1 MELKNIIS
9 ETLNEIEKMA
19 KTIDNGFNT
28 AQKTP
33 SFFKTPPHLQNTPN
47 PKNANAPLESKN
59 AAKIETQEKITEEK
73 EEELKEII
81 TEEIVQEKITEEKE
95 EELKE
100 IITEEIVQEKI
111 TEEKEEESKEIITE
125 EITPKTPTQETPTQ
139 VLIPNERVFLKGLLE
154 RTLVLFKGMQ
164 ALEEK
169 EVLKRLDLVAR
180 FLQYQLSV
188 LEKRLESLEREN
200 TE

>member
-1 MELKNIIS
+1 MVGRMELKNIIS

-19 KTIDNGFNT
+19 QTIDDGFNT

-47 PKNANAPLESKN
+47 PKNANTPLEPKN
-59 AAKIETQEKITEEK
+59 AAKIETQEKITEENTEEK
-73 EEELKEII
+73 EEETKEII
-81 TEEIVQEKITEEKE
+81 TEETA
-95 EELKE
+95 
-100 IITEEIVQEKI
+100 
-111 TEEKEEESKEIITE
+111 
-125 EITPKTPTQETPTQ
+125 QETPTQ
-139 VLIPNERVFLKGLLE
+139 ALIPNERVFLKGLLE

-169 EVLKRLDLVAR
+169 EALKRLDLVAR

>member
-19 KTIDNGFNT
+19 KTIDDGFNT
-28 AQKTP
+28 VQKTP
-33 SFFKTPPHLQNTPN
+33 SFFKTPPYLQNA
-47 PKNANAPLESKN
+47 KNAETPPMSNTEPKN

-73 EEELKEII
+73 EEAP
-81 TEEIVQEKITEEKE
+81 
-95 EELKE
+95 
-100 IITEEIVQEKI
+100 
-111 TEEKEEESKEIITE
+111 EIITE
-125 EITPKTPTQETPTQ
+125 EITQENPTQ
-139 VLIPNERVFLKGLLE
+139 VLISSERVFLKNLLE
-154 RTLVLFKGMQ
+154 RTLVLLKGMQ

-169 EVLKRLDLVAR
+169 EALKRLDLVAR

>member
-19 KTIDNGFNT
+19 KTIDDGFNT
-28 AQKTP
+28 TQKTP

-47 PKNANAPLESKN
+47 PKNANAPLEPKN
-59 AAKIETQEKITEEK
+59 AAKIET
-73 EEELKEII
+73 
-81 TEEIVQEKITEEKE
+81 
-95 EELKE
+95 
-100 IITEEIVQEKI
+100 QEKI

-125 EITPKTPTQETPTQ
+125 EITPKTPTQETPMQ
-139 VLIPNERVFLKGLLE
+139 ALIPNERVFLKGLLE

-169 EVLKRLDLVAR
+169 EALKRLDLVAR

-188 LEKRLESLEREN
+188 LEKRLESLEQEN

>member
-19 KTIDNGFNT
+19 KTIDDGFDT

-33 SFFKTPPHLQNTPN
+33 SFFKTPPHLQNTP
-47 PKNANAPLESKN
+47 KNANAPLEPKN
-59 AAKIETQEKITEEK
+59 ATKNATKIET
-73 EEELKEII
+73 
-81 TEEIVQEKITEEKE
+81 
-95 EELKE
+95 
-100 IITEEIVQEKI
+100 QEKI

-125 EITPKTPTQETPTQ
+125 EIAQENPKQA
-139 VLIPNERVFLKGLLE
+139 LIPNERAFLKGLLE

-169 EVLKRLDLVAR
+169 EAMKRLDLVAR
-180 FLQYQLSV
+180 FLQYQLSA

>member
-19 KTIDNGFNT
+19 KTIDNNFDA

-33 SFFKTPPHLQNTPN
+33 SFFKTPPHLQNTP
-47 PKNANAPLESKN
+47 KNANTPLEPKN

-73 EEELKEII
+73 EEEAP
-81 TEEIVQEKITEEKE
+81 
-95 EELKE
+95 
-100 IITEEIVQEKI
+100 
-111 TEEKEEESKEIITE
+111 EIITE
-125 EITPKTPTQETPTQ
+125 EITQENPTQ
-139 VLIPNERVFLKGLLE
+139 VLIPSERVFLKNLLE
-154 RTLVLFKGMQ
+154 RTLVLLKGMQ

-169 EVLKRLDLVAR
+169 EALKRLDLVAR
-180 FLQYQLSV
+180 FLQYQLSA

>member
-19 KTIDNGFNT
+19 KTIDDGFDA

-33 SFFKTPPHLQNTPN
+33 SFFKTPPYLQNTLDPQ
-47 PKNANAPLESKN
+47 NANVPLEPKN
-59 AAKIETQEKITEEK
+59 AAKIETQEKIAEEK
-73 EEELKEII
+73 EEA
-81 TEEIVQEKITEEKE
+81 Q
-95 EELKE
+95 
-100 IITEEIVQEKI
+100 
-111 TEEKEEESKEIITE
+111 EIITE
-125 EITPKTPTQETPTQ
+125 EITPKNPTQAP
-139 VLIPNERVFLKGLLE
+139 ISNERVFLKNLLE
-154 RTLVLFKGMQ
+154 RTLVLLKGMQ

-169 EVLKRLDLVAR
+169 EAMKRLDLVAR

>member
-19 KTIDNGFNT
+19 KTIDDGFNT

-33 SFFKTPPHLQNTPN
+33 SFFKTPPNLQNTPN
-47 PKNANAPLESKN
+47 PKNANTPLEPKN
-59 AAKIETQEKITEEK
+59 AAKIETQEKITEENTEEK
-73 EEELKEII
+73 EEEAQEII
-81 TEEIVQEKITEEKE
+81 TEEI
-95 EELKE
+95 
-100 IITEEIVQEKI
+100 
-111 TEEKEEESKEIITE
+111 
-125 EITPKTPTQETPTQ
+125 TQETPTQ
-139 VLIPNERVFLKGLLE
+139 VLISNERVFLKNLLE

-169 EVLKRLDLVAR
+169 EAMKRLDLVAR

>member
-47 PKNANAPLESKN
+47 PKNANASLEPKN

-73 EEELKEII
+73 EEE
-81 TEEIVQEKITEEKE
+81 
-95 EELKE
+95 
-100 IITEEIVQEKI
+100 
-111 TEEKEEESKEIITE
+111 SKEIITK
-125 EITPKTPTQETPTQ
+125 EITQENPTQETPTQ
-139 VLIPNERVFLKGLLE
+139 ALIPNERVFLKGLLE

-169 EVLKRLDLVAR
+169 EALKRLDLVER
-180 FLQYQLSV
+180 FLQYQLSA

>member
-19 KTIDNGFNT
+19 KTIDNNFDA

-33 SFFKTPPHLQNTPN
+33 SFFKTPPYLQNTPN
-47 PKNANAPLESKN
+47 PKNANTPLEPKN

-73 EEELKEII
+73 EEETPEII
-81 TEEIVQEKITEEKE
+81 TEEIA
-95 EELKE
+95 
-100 IITEEIVQEKI
+100 
-111 TEEKEEESKEIITE
+111 
-125 EITPKTPTQETPTQ
+125 QETPTQ
-139 VLIPNERVFLKGLLE
+139 APIPNERVFLKNLLE

-169 EVLKRLDLVAR
+169 EAMKRLDLVAR

-200 TE
+200 TK

>member
-1 MELKNIIS
+1 MAGRMELKNIIS

-19 KTIDNGFNT
+19 KTIDNNFDVV
-28 AQKTP
+28 QKTP
-33 SFFKTPPHLQNTPN
+33 SFFKTPPYLQNA
-47 PKNANAPLESKN
+47 KNAETPPMSNTEPKN

-73 EEELKEII
+73 EEE
-81 TEEIVQEKITEEKE
+81 VP
-95 EELKE
+95 
-100 IITEEIVQEKI
+100 
-111 TEEKEEESKEIITE
+111 EIITE
-125 EITPKTPTQETPTQ
+125 EITQENPTQAP
-139 VLIPNERVFLKGLLE
+139 VSNERVFLKNLLE
-154 RTLVLFKGMQ
+154 RTLVLLKGMQ

-169 EVLKRLDLVAR
+169 EALERLDLVAR

>member
-19 KTIDNGFNT
+19 KTIDDGFNT

-33 SFFKTPPHLQNTPN
+33 SFFKTPPNLQNTPN
-47 PKNANAPLESKN
+47 PKNTNTPLEPKN

-73 EEELKEII
+73 EEAKEII
-81 TEEIVQEKITEEKE
+81 TEEIA
-95 EELKE
+95 
-100 IITEEIVQEKI
+100 
-111 TEEKEEESKEIITE
+111 
-125 EITPKTPTQETPTQ
+125 QETPTQ
-139 VLIPNERVFLKGLLE
+139 ALISNERVFLKSLLE
-154 RTLVLFKGMQ
+154 RTLVLLKGMQ

-169 EVLKRLDLVAR
+169 DALKRLDLVAR

-200 TE
+200 TK

>member
-19 KTIDNGFNT
+19 KTIDDGFDA

-33 SFFKTPPHLQNTPN
+33 SFFKTPPYLQNTPN
-47 PKNANAPLESKN
+47 PQNTPLEPKN
-59 AAKIETQEKITEEK
+59 AAKIETQEKITEEN
-73 EEELKEII
+73 
-81 TEEIVQEKITEEKE
+81 TEEKE
-95 EELKE
+95 EEAKG
-100 IITEEIVQEKI
+100 ITI
-111 TEEKEEESKEIITE
+111 E
-125 EITPKTPTQETPTQ
+125 EITPKTPTQAP
-139 VLIPNERVFLKGLLE
+139 ISSERVFLKNLLE
-154 RTLVLFKGMQ
+154 RTLVLLKGMQ

-169 EVLKRLDLVAR
+169 EALKRLDLVAR

-200 TE
+200 TK

>member
-1 MELKNIIS
+1 MAGRMELKNIIS

-19 KTIDNGFNT
+19 KTIDDGFNT

-47 PKNANAPLESKN
+47 PKNANTPLEPKN

-73 EEELKEII
+73 EEEAPEII
-81 TEEIVQEKITEEKE
+81 IEEIVQEN
-95 EELKE
+95 
-100 IITEEIVQEKI
+100 
-111 TEEKEEESKEIITE
+111 
-125 EITPKTPTQETPTQ
+125 PTQAP
-139 VLIPNERVFLKGLLE
+139 IPNERVFLKSLLE
-154 RTLVLFKGMQ
+154 RTLVLFQGMQ
-164 ALEEK
+164 ALNEK
-169 EVLKRLDLVAR
+169 EALKRLDLVAR

>member
-19 KTIDNGFNT
+19 KTIDDGFNT
-28 AQKTP
+28 AQKTL
-33 SFFKTPPHLQNTPN
+33 SFFKTPPHLQNTPSSQ
-47 PKNANAPLESKN
+47 NANAPLEPKN
-59 AAKIETQEKITEEK
+59 ATKIET
-73 EEELKEII
+73 
-81 TEEIVQEKITEEKE
+81 
-95 EELKE
+95 
-100 IITEEIVQEKI
+100 QEKI

-125 EITPKTPTQETPTQ
+125 EIVQETPTQ
-139 VLIPNERVFLKGLLE
+139 APIPNERVFLKNLLE

-169 EVLKRLDLVAR
+169 EALKRLDLVAR

>member
-19 KTIDNGFNT
+19 KTIDDGFNT

-47 PKNANAPLESKN
+47 PKNANTPLEPKN

-73 EEELKEII
+73 EEEAP
-81 TEEIVQEKITEEKE
+81 
-95 EELKE
+95 
-100 IITEEIVQEKI
+100 
-111 TEEKEEESKEIITE
+111 EIITE
-125 EITPKTPTQETPTQ
+125 EITQENPKQAP
-139 VLIPNERVFLKGLLE
+139 IPNERVFLKGLLE

-169 EVLKRLDLVAR
+169 EALKRLDLVER

>member
-1 MELKNIIS
+1 MAGRMELKNIIS
-9 ETLNEIEKMA
+9 ETLSEIEKMA
-19 KTIDNGFNT
+19 KTIDDGFDR
-28 AQKTP
+28 AQKTL

-47 PKNANAPLESKN
+47 PKNANAPLEPKN

-81 TEEIVQEKITEEKE
+81 TEEI
-95 EELKE
+95 
-100 IITEEIVQEKI
+100 
-111 TEEKEEESKEIITE
+111 
-125 EITPKTPTQETPTQ
+125 TQETPTQ
-139 VLIPNERVFLKGLLE
+139 ALIPNERVFLKGLLE

-169 EVLKRLDLVAR
+169 EALKRLDLVVR

>member
-19 KTIDNGFNT
+19 KTIDNNFD
-28 AQKTP
+28 AVQKTP
-33 SFFKTPPHLQNTPN
+33 SFFKTPPNLQNA
-47 PKNANAPLESKN
+47 KNAETPPMSNTEPKN
-59 AAKIETQEKITEEK
+59 AAKIETQEKITEEN
-73 EEELKEII
+73 
-81 TEEIVQEKITEEKE
+81 TEEKE
-95 EELKE
+95 EAQG
-100 IITEEIVQEKI
+100 III
-111 TEEKEEESKEIITE
+111 E
-125 EITPKTPTQETPTQ
+125 EITPENPTQ
-139 VLIPNERVFLKGLLE
+139 VLISNEKVFLKNLLE
-154 RTLVLFKGMQ
+154 RTLVLLKGMQ

-169 EVLKRLDLVAR
+169 EAMKRLDLVAR

>member
-19 KTIDNGFNT
+19 KTIDNGFDA

-33 SFFKTPPHLQNTPN
+33 SFFKTPPYLQNA
-47 PKNANAPLESKN
+47 KNAETPPMSNTEPKN
-59 AAKIETQEKITEEK
+59 AAKIETQEKIAEEK
-73 EEELKEII
+73 EEAQGII
-81 TEEIVQEKITEEKE
+81 I
-95 EELKE
+95 
-100 IITEEIVQEKI
+100 
-111 TEEKEEESKEIITE
+111 E
-125 EITPKTPTQETPTQ
+125 EITPKNPTQAP
-139 VLIPNERVFLKGLLE
+139 ISNERVFLKNLLE
-154 RTLVLFKGMQ
+154 RTLVLFQGMQ

-169 EVLKRLDLVAR
+169 EALKRLDLVAR

-200 TE
+200 TK

>member
-1 MELKNIIS
+1 MAGRMELKNIIS
-9 ETLNEIEKMA
+9 ETLSEIEKMA

-47 PKNANAPLESKN
+47 PKNANAPLEPKN
-59 AAKIETQEKITEEK
+59 ATKIETQEKITEEK

-81 TEEIVQEKITEEKE
+81 TEEI
-95 EELKE
+95 
-100 IITEEIVQEKI
+100 
-111 TEEKEEESKEIITE
+111 
-125 EITPKTPTQETPTQ
+125 TQENPTQ
-139 VLIPNERVFLKGLLE
+139 VLIPNEQVFLKGLLE

-169 EVLKRLDLVAR
+169 EALKRLDLVAR
-180 FLQYQLSV
+180 FLQYQLSA

>member
-19 KTIDNGFNT
+19 KTIDDGFNT

-33 SFFKTPPHLQNTPN
+33 SFFKTPPYLQNAKNAETPPMSN
-47 PKNANAPLESKN
+47 TEPKNAT
-59 AAKIETQEKITEEK
+59 KIETQEKITEENTEEK
-73 EEELKEII
+73 EEEVPEII
-81 TEEIVQEKITEEKE
+81 TEEIA
-95 EELKE
+95 
-100 IITEEIVQEKI
+100 
-111 TEEKEEESKEIITE
+111 
-125 EITPKTPTQETPTQ
+125 QETPTQ
-139 VLIPNERVFLKGLLE
+139 VLIPNERVFLKNLLE

-169 EVLKRLDLVAR
+169 EAMKRLDLVAR
-180 FLQYQLSV
+180 FLQYQLSA
-188 LEKRLESLEREN
+188 LEKRLESLERED

>member
-19 KTIDNGFNT
+19 KTIDNNFDA

-33 SFFKTPPHLQNTPN
+33 SFFKTPPYLQNTKNAETPPMSN
-47 PKNANAPLESKN
+47 TEPKNTT
-59 AAKIETQEKITEEK
+59 KIETQEKITEEK
-73 EEELKEII
+73 EEEVKG
-81 TEEIVQEKITEEKE
+81 
-95 EELKE
+95 
-100 IITEEIVQEKI
+100 
-111 TEEKEEESKEIITE
+111 IITE
-125 EITPKTPTQETPTQ
+125 EITLETPTQ
-139 VLIPNERVFLKGLLE
+139 VLISNERVFLKNLLE
-154 RTLVLFKGMQ
+154 RTLVLLKGMQ

>member
-1 MELKNIIS
+1 MAGRMELKNIIS

-19 KTIDNGFNT
+19 KTIDNGFDV

-33 SFFKTPPHLQNTPN
+33 SFFKTPPYLQNTPN
-47 PKNANAPLESKN
+47 SQNTPLEPKN
-59 AAKIETQEKITEEK
+59 AAKIETQEKIAEENTEEK
-73 EEELKEII
+73 EEEAKGI
-81 TEEIVQEKITEEKE
+81 TI
-95 EELKE
+95 
-100 IITEEIVQEKI
+100 
-111 TEEKEEESKEIITE
+111 E
-125 EITPKTPTQETPTQ
+125 EITPKTPTQVP
-139 VLIPNERVFLKGLLE
+139 ISNERVFLKNLLE
-154 RTLVLFKGMQ
+154 RTLVLFQGMQ

-169 EVLKRLDLVAR
+169 EALKRLDLVAR

>member
-19 KTIDNGFNT
+19 KTIDDGFNT
-28 AQKTP
+28 VQKTP
-33 SFFKTPPHLQNTPN
+33 SFFKTPPNLQNTPN
-47 PKNANAPLESKN
+47 PKNANTPLESKN

-73 EEELKEII
+73 EEAQEII
-81 TEEIVQEKITEEKE
+81 TEEIAQEN
-95 EELKE
+95 
-100 IITEEIVQEKI
+100 
-111 TEEKEEESKEIITE
+111 
-125 EITPKTPTQETPTQ
+125 PTQAP
-139 VLIPNERVFLKGLLE
+139 IPNERVFLKNLLE
-154 RTLVLFKGMQ
+154 RTLVLFQGMQ

-169 EVLKRLDLVAR
+169 EAMKRLDLVAR

>member
-1 MELKNIIS
+1 MAGRMELKNIIS

-19 KTIDNGFNT
+19 KTIDDGFNT

-47 PKNANAPLESKN
+47 PKNANTPLEPKN

-73 EEELKEII
+73 EEA
-81 TEEIVQEKITEEKE
+81 Q
-95 EELKE
+95 
-100 IITEEIVQEKI
+100 
-111 TEEKEEESKEIITE
+111 EIITE
-125 EITPKTPTQETPTQ
+125 EITPQTPKQAP
-139 VLIPNERVFLKGLLE
+139 ISNERVFLKNLLE

-169 EVLKRLDLVAR
+169 EAMKRLDLVAR
-180 FLQYQLSV
+180 FLQYQLSA

>member
-1 MELKNIIS
+1 MAGRMELKNIIS

-19 KTIDNGFNT
+19 KTIDNGFDT

-47 PKNANAPLESKN
+47 PKNANTPLEPKN
-59 AAKIETQEKITEEK
+59 ATKIET
-73 EEELKEII
+73 
-81 TEEIVQEKITEEKE
+81 
-95 EELKE
+95 
-100 IITEEIVQEKI
+100 QEKI

-125 EITPKTPTQETPTQ
+125 EIAQETPMQ
-139 VLIPNERVFLKGLLE
+139 ALIPNERVFLKGLLE

-169 EVLKRLDLVAR
+169 EALKRLDLVAR
-180 FLQYQLSV
+180 FLQYQLSA

>member
-19 KTIDNGFNT
+19 KTIDNNFD
-28 AQKTP
+28 AVQKTP
-33 SFFKTPPHLQNTPN
+33 SFFKTPPYLQNTPN
-47 PKNANAPLESKN
+47 PQNTPLEPKN
-59 AAKIETQEKITEEK
+59 AAKIETQEKITEEN
-73 EEELKEII
+73 
-81 TEEIVQEKITEEKE
+81 TEEKE
-95 EELKE
+95 EEAKG
-100 IITEEIVQEKI
+100 ITI
-111 TEEKEEESKEIITE
+111 E
-125 EITPKTPTQETPTQ
+125 EITPKTPKQAP
-139 VLIPNERVFLKGLLE
+139 ISSERVFLKNLLE
-154 RTLVLFKGMQ
+154 RTLVLLKGMQ

-169 EVLKRLDLVAR
+169 EALERLDLVAR

>member
-1 MELKNIIS
+1 MAGRMELKNIIS

-19 KTIDNGFNT
+19 KTIDDGFDT

-47 PKNANAPLESKN
+47 PQNANTPLEPKN
-59 AAKIETQEKITEEK
+59 VAKIETQEKITEE
-73 EEELKEII
+73 
-81 TEEIVQEKITEEKE
+81 EKE
-95 EELKE
+95 E
-100 IITEEIVQEKI
+100 VP
-111 TEEKEEESKEIITE
+111 EIITE
-125 EITPKTPTQETPTQ
+125 EITQETPTQ
-139 VLIPNERVFLKGLLE
+139 ALIPNERVFLKNLLE

-169 EVLKRLDLVAR
+169 EALKRLDLVVR
-180 FLQYQLSV
+180 FLQYQLSA

>member
-1 MELKNIIS
+1 MAGRMELKNIIS

-19 KTIDNGFNT
+19 KTIDDGFDT

-47 PKNANAPLESKN
+47 PKNANTPLEPKN
-59 AAKIETQEKITEEK
+59 AAKIETQEKITEEN
-73 EEELKEII
+73 
-81 TEEIVQEKITEEKE
+81 
-95 EELKE
+95 
-100 IITEEIVQEKI
+100 

-125 EITPKTPTQETPTQ
+125 EIAQENPTQA
-139 VLIPNERVFLKGLLE
+139 LIPNERVFLKGLLE

-169 EVLKRLDLVAR
+169 EAMKRLDLVAR
-180 FLQYQLSV
+180 FLQYQLSA

>member
-1 MELKNIIS
+1 MAGRMELKNIIS

-19 KTIDNGFNT
+19 KTIDNNFDA

-33 SFFKTPPHLQNTPN
+33 SFFKTPPYLQNAETPPMSN
-47 PKNANAPLESKN
+47 TESKN
-59 AAKIETQEKITEEK
+59 AAKIETQEKITEEN
-73 EEELKEII
+73 
-81 TEEIVQEKITEEKE
+81 TEEKE
-95 EELKE
+95 EA
-100 IITEEIVQEKI
+100 Q
-111 TEEKEEESKEIITE
+111 EIITE
-125 EITPKTPTQETPTQ
+125 EITPQTPKQAP
-139 VLIPNERVFLKGLLE
+139 ISNERVFLKNLLE
-154 RTLVLFKGMQ
+154 RTLVLFQGMQ

-169 EVLKRLDLVAR
+169 EALKRLDLVVR

>member
-1 MELKNIIS
+1 MAGRMELKNIIS

-19 KTIDNGFNT
+19 KTIDNNFDA

-33 SFFKTPPHLQNTPN
+33 SFFKTPPYLQNTLDPQ
-47 PKNANAPLESKN
+47 NANVPLEPKN

-73 EEELKEII
+73 EEE
-81 TEEIVQEKITEEKE
+81 TP
-95 EELKE
+95 
-100 IITEEIVQEKI
+100 
-111 TEEKEEESKEIITE
+111 EIITE
-125 EITPKTPTQETPTQ
+125 EITQENPTQA
-139 VLIPNERVFLKGLLE
+139 LIPNERVFLKGLLE

-169 EVLKRLDLVAR
+169 DALKRLDLVAR

-200 TE
+200 TK

>member
-1 MELKNIIS
+1 MAGRMELKNIIS

-19 KTIDNGFNT
+19 KTIDNNFDA

-33 SFFKTPPHLQNTPN
+33 SFFKTPPNLQNTPN
-47 PKNANAPLESKN
+47 PQNTLLEPKN

-73 EEELKEII
+73 EEEVPEII
-81 TEEIVQEKITEEKE
+81 IEEI
-95 EELKE
+95 
-100 IITEEIVQEKI
+100 
-111 TEEKEEESKEIITE
+111 
-125 EITPKTPTQETPTQ
+125 TQETPKQ
-139 VLIPNERVFLKGLLE
+139 VPISNERVFLKNLLE
-154 RTLVLFKGMQ
+154 RTLVLFQGMQ
-164 ALEEK
+164 ALNEK
-169 EVLKRLDLVAR
+169 EALKRLDLVVR

>member
-19 KTIDNGFNT
+19 KTIDNNFDAT
-28 AQKTP
+28 QKTP
-33 SFFKTPPHLQNTPN
+33 SFFKTPSHLQNTPN
-47 PKNANAPLESKN
+47 PKNANTPLEPKN
-59 AAKIETQEKITEEK
+59 AAKIETQEKITEEN
-73 EEELKEII
+73 
-81 TEEIVQEKITEEKE
+81 TEEKE
-95 EELKE
+95 EA
-100 IITEEIVQEKI
+100 Q
-111 TEEKEEESKEIITE
+111 EIITE
-125 EITPKTPTQETPTQ
+125 EITPKNPTQAP
-139 VLIPNERVFLKGLLE
+139 IPNERVFLKNLLE
-154 RTLVLFKGMQ
+154 RTLVLFQGMQ

-169 EVLKRLDLVAR
+169 EVMKRLDLVVR

>member
-19 KTIDNGFNT
+19 KTIDNNFD
-28 AQKTP
+28 AVQKTP
-33 SFFKTPPHLQNTPN
+33 SFFKTPPNLQNTPN
-47 PKNANAPLESKN
+47 PKNANTPLEPKN

-73 EEELKEII
+73 EEALEII
-81 TEEIVQEKITEEKE
+81 TEEIA
-95 EELKE
+95 
-100 IITEEIVQEKI
+100 
-111 TEEKEEESKEIITE
+111 
-125 EITPKTPTQETPTQ
+125 QETPTQ
-139 VLIPNERVFLKGLLE
+139 VLILNERIFLKGLLE

-169 EVLKRLDLVAR
+169 EAMKRLDLVAR

>member
-1 MELKNIIS
+1 MAGRMELKNIIS

-19 KTIDNGFNT
+19 KTIDNNFDA

-47 PKNANAPLESKN
+47 PKNANTPLEPKN
-59 AAKIETQEKITEEK
+59 AAKIETQEKITEEN
-73 EEELKEII
+73 
-81 TEEIVQEKITEEKE
+81 TEEKE
-95 EELKE
+95 EA
-100 IITEEIVQEKI
+100 Q
-111 TEEKEEESKEIITE
+111 EIITE
-125 EITPKTPTQETPTQ
+125 EITPKNPTQAP
-139 VLIPNERVFLKGLLE
+139 ISNERVFLKNLLE
-154 RTLVLFKGMQ
+154 RTLVLFQGMQ

-169 EVLKRLDLVAR
+169 EALKRLDLVAR

>member
-47 PKNANAPLESKN
+47 PKNANAPLEPKN
-59 AAKIETQEKITEEK
+59 ATKIET
-73 EEELKEII
+73 
-81 TEEIVQEKITEEKE
+81 
-95 EELKE
+95 
-100 IITEEIVQEKI
+100 QEKI

-125 EITPKTPTQETPTQ
+125 EITPKTPTQKTPTQ
-139 VLIPNERVFLKGLLE
+139 ETPAQALIPNERVFLKGLLE

-169 EVLKRLDLVAR
+169 EALKRLDLVAR
-180 FLQYQLSV
+180 FLQYQLSA
-188 LEKRLESLEREN
+188 LEKRLESLERESA
-200 TE
+200 E

>member
-1 MELKNIIS
+1 MAGRMELKNIIS
-9 ETLNEIEKMA
+9 ETLSEIEKMA

-47 PKNANAPLESKN
+47 PKNANAPLEPKN

-81 TEEIVQEKITEEKE
+81 TEEI
-95 EELKE
+95 
-100 IITEEIVQEKI
+100 
-111 TEEKEEESKEIITE
+111 
-125 EITPKTPTQETPTQ
+125 TPKTPTQENPTQ

-169 EVLKRLDLVAR
+169 EALKRLDLVAR
-180 FLQYQLSV
+180 FLQYQLSA